1 LYRPGP
7 DAVGEFT
14 ARFSGTGADYP
25 IGIQNRAETRIRI
38 NHDALLFSLPNG
50 AGVVMQGMGAAVDLG
65 AVQGDPIGGDL
76 QVAGAGEAL
85 ISQHELGVTGRAE
98 QVGGSLED
106 PITAG
111 VGDVELLAIDHDAGG
126 LIVGGVIHGRDQG
139 DATETEQTDAAVIQV
154 QIGVADVLGVD
165 GGVLGDLVQVSG
177 GGVGLVS
184 EPTGKDLAGGGLVG
198 HLVTDAGT
206 GGNGKLVGLGRIHH
220 GDVDILHSGLRLID
234 QHAGTEGQR
243 GLGADVFNVLV
254 HRLNPLS
261 GIRVLGGIMLILL
274 EGVGTAAD
282 TLDMDAVQGDPVG
295 LVGDGHL
302 ILEVRKF
309 VAQQA
314 MI

>member
-1 LYRPGP
+1 
-7 DAVGEFT
+7 
-14 ARFSGTGADYP
+14 
-25 IGIQNRAETRIRI
+25 
-38 NHDALLFSLPNG
+38 
-50 AGVVMQGMGAAVDLG
+50 MQGVGDAVDLG

-76 QVAGAGEAL
+76 QSAGAGEAL

-111 VGDVELLAIDHDAGG
+111 VGDVNLLAVDDEAGG

-139 DATETEQTDAAVIQV
+139 DATETEQAGAAVIQV

-177 GGVGLVS
+177 GGVSLVG

-220 GDVDILHSGLRLID
+220 GDGDVLHGGGVGSDGRAVSAVAIH
-234 QHAGTEGQR
+234 QQQ
-243 GLGADVFNVLV
+243 
-254 HRLNPLS
+254 LS
-261 GIRVLGGIMLILL
+261 GN
-274 EGVGTAAD
+274 
-282 TLDMDAVQGDPVG
+282 DPK
-295 LVGDGHL
+295 
-302 ILEVRKF
+302 RKKSGS
-309 VAQQA
+309 
-314 MI
+314 